1 MCNNSSSTTSINKTK
16 THRIQGS
23 IKPKPLF
30 LPSQKDSTII
40 STIFNIF
47 QKKIME
53 EAMRR
58 LNGVAPILGPD
69 PKESSV
75 AENPKRSTAVNKRAL
90 REDGGGAMR
99 YRGVRRRPWGRY
111 AAEIR
116 DPQSKERRWL
126 GTFDTAEEAA
136 CAYDCAAR
144 AMRGLKARTNFVYP
158 TSPQASPATTE
169 HFFHSFTNNNFTKHS
184 PSLPFTSHR
193 SRHSTGSATFFD
205 HRNAVDFSFSNPR
218 NPSSSLN
225 MLLLRDL
232 INSSSNN
239 PSLLSS
245 STQNFHD
252 QFYNK
257 GASTFSSLPTVSSSS
272 SPLITSYSLNYPFE
286 GSSSVNVNTLCGT
299 NFTEKGD
306 DDSGSGFFSRESSDS
321 GLLEEIVNK
330 FLPKT
335 KPNKCESLPKMESFR
350 NPQESVLP
358 SLISESTLVS
368 TVQCHDDT
376 KKGFQKNESFGV
388 SFDHQGFPMQKFDS
402 FDGFDS
408 LQGMALGN
416 EQTMTNHAE
425 NCIIEDV
432 FQYQELLNSFAIRM
446 QNA

>member
-1 MCNNSSSTTSINKTK
+1 
-16 THRIQGS
+16 
-23 IKPKPLF
+23 
-30 LPSQKDSTII
+30 
-40 STIFNIF
+40 
-47 QKKIME
+47 ME

-69 PKESSV
+69 PKDSSV
-75 AENPKRSTAVNKRAL
+75 GENPKRSTAVNKRTL
-90 REDGGGAMR
+90 REDGGGGAMR

-158 TSPQASPATTE
+158 TSPQASSATAD
-169 HFFHSFTNNNFTKHS
+169 HFFHSFSNNNFTKHS

-193 SRHSTGSATFFD
+193 SRHSTGSASCFD
-205 HRNAVDFSFSNPR
+205 YPSAVDFSFSNPR

-245 STQNFHD
+245 STHNFHD

-257 GASTFSSLPTVSSSS
+257 GSSTFPSLPTVSSSS
-272 SPLITSYSLNYPFE
+272 SSSPLIPSYSVSYPLE
-286 GSSSVNVNTLCGT
+286 GTPSVNVNTLCGT

-330 FLPKT
+330 FLPKA
-335 KPNKCESLPKMESFR
+335 KPNKCESLPKMESVR

-358 SLISESTLVS
+358 SLISQSALVS
-368 TVQCHDDT
+368 TAQCYDDT
-376 KKGFQKNESFGV
+376 KKGFQKNESFGL
-388 SFDHQGFPMQKFDS
+388 SFDHQDLPMQKFDN
-402 FDGFDS
+402 FNGFHH

-425 NCIIEDV
+425 NCIVEDV